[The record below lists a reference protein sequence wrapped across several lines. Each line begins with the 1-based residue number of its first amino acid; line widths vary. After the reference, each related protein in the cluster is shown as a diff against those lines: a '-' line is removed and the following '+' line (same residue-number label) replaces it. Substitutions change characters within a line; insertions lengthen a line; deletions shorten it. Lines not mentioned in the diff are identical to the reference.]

1 MKKYTPSLRQQMSL
15 IILLCWLLPM
25 ALAAT
30 LVGWYLLSGAGRQK
44 EQAISQQFQLNLQLV
59 ADRVNSAVEAS
70 RLPSY
75 DPEFR
80 EAWNQYRQDGNYA
93 MLYRRSSALFGRLY
107 QSDSRFLYG
116 VFCFAEDPEARS
128 IAVVNGSSGLHHN
141 QARELWRLDAESV
154 WALAE
159 ELDTTVGFLE
169 REGRVYLV
177 RNLMDAS
184 YRPVGV
190 LALVLNRDYFFGD
203 LALLP
208 WAAEVSVSLEQEAFL
223 TLKGDAPLPPGN
235 RTLEYV
241 IQDRDYSLRGTAT
254 VDYAALFTGAA
265 SYRWLLPAMGLS
277 LLLLLLFTFRFFRQ
291 KISRPIRELMEGAAR
306 IRQGELGYQIEEGTG
321 SREFQYLTGSFNQ
334 MSGQLRHLFDRI
346 YQEELARRD
355 AQIKALQAHINPHFL
370 NNTLEIINWQ
380 ARMSGDVK
388 ASKMIEAL
396 STVLDAA
403 LARRGSPQVR
413 LAEEMTYVN
422 AYLYIVKERFGKR
435 LTVDVDLP
443 DELMDCLVPRLIL
456 QPVIENA
463 VEHGIGPSGQGR
475 VILRGA
481 REGDRLVLEIENNG
495 GLSAEDEAHI
505 LRLLSPNC
513 DTQNEPSGN
522 IGIANV
528 NQRLRILYGPDCGL
542 TITRGEGR
550 AVIARMTIGASAC
563 QPLSFATSNNRQ

>member
-1 MKKYTPSLRQQMSL
+1 MKKSTPSLRRQMAW

-25 ALAAT
+25 AIAAT
-30 LVGWYLLSGAGRQK
+30 VVGWYLLSGSGRQK
-44 EQAISQQFQLNLQLV
+44 EQAMAEQFQMNLQLG

-80 EAWNQYRQDGNYA
+80 EGWNQYRQDGVYNL
-93 MLYRRSSALFGRLY
+93 LYRRSYALFNRLY

-116 VFCFAEDPEARS
+116 VFCFADNPEDRV
-128 IAVVNGSSGLHHN
+128 ITVVNGSAGLFHN
-141 QARELWRLDAESV
+141 QVREQWTADSAAVLE
-154 WALAE
+154 LAAG
-159 ELDTTVGFLE
+159 LDTTVGFLE

-177 RNLMDAS
+177 RNMMDSS
-184 YRPVGV
+184 YRPIGV
-190 LALVLNRDYFFGD
+190 LALALDPDYFFGD

-208 WAAEVSVSLEQEAFL
+208 WASAVSVRLEPEVTL
-223 TLKGDAPLPPGN
+223 TLKGDAPPQPGG
-235 RTLEYV
+235 RTLEHT
-241 IQDRDYSLRGTAT
+241 IRSRDYTLRGTAE
-254 VDYAALFTGAA
+254 VDYAALLTGAE

-277 LLLLLLFTFRFFRQ
+277 LLLLLFTFRFFRR
-291 KISRPIRELMEGAAR
+291 KISQPVQVLMEGAAH
-306 IRQGELGYQIEEGTG
+306 IRQGELGYQIDTGTG
-321 SREFQYLTGSFNQ
+321 SREFQYLTDSFNQ
-334 MSGQLRHLFDRI
+334 MSGQLRRQFDRL

-403 LARRGSPQVR
+403 LDRKGSPQVR

-422 AYLYIVKERFGKR
+422 AYLYIVKERYGRR
-435 LTVDVDLP
+435 LTVDVELP
-443 DELMDCLVPRLIL
+443 PELMDCLVPRLIL

-463 VEHGIGPSGQGR
+463 VEHGIGPSGQGQ
-475 VILRGA
+475 VSLRGF
-481 REGDRLVLEIENNG
+481 REGERLILEIENNG
-495 GLSAEDEAHI
+495 GLSPQDEEHI
-505 LRLLSPNC
+505 ARLLSP
-513 DTQNEPSGN
+513 DYDMQNEPSGN

-542 TITRGEGR
+542 TITRGKGGAVTARLTVAVR
-550 AVIARMTIGASAC
+550 A
-563 QPLSFATSNNRQ
+563 

>member
-1 MKKYTPSLRQQMSL
+1 MKKNTPSLRRQMSW

-25 ALAAT
+25 AIAAT
-30 LVGWYLLSGAGRQK
+30 VVGWYLLSGAGRQK
-44 EQAISQQFQLNLQLV
+44 EQAIAEQFQMNLQLG

-80 EAWNQYRQDGNYA
+80 EGWNQYRRDGSYNL
-93 MLYRRSSALFGRLY
+93 LYRRSYALFNRLY

-116 VFCFAEDPEARS
+116 VFCFSDDPEEKV
-128 IAVVNGSSGLHHN
+128 ITVVNGSAGLFHN
-141 QARELWRLDAESV
+141 QVREQWTADWPAVRELA
-154 WALAE
+154 AG
-159 ELDTTVGFLE
+159 LDTNVGFWE

-177 RNLMDAS
+177 RNLMDS
-184 YRPVGV
+184 GYRPIGV
-190 LALVLNRDYFFGD
+190 LALALDPDYFFGD

-208 WAAEVSVSLEQEAFL
+208 WASAVSVTLERSVTL
-223 TLKGDAPLPPGN
+223 TLKGSAPPRPGV
-235 RTLEYV
+235 RTV
-241 IQDRDYSLRGTAT
+241 AHTIRSRDYTLLGTAE
-254 VDYAALFTGAA
+254 VDYAALLTGAE
-265 SYRWLLPAMGLS
+265 SYRWLLPAMGFS
-277 LLLLLLFTFRFFRQ
+277 LLLLLLFTFRFFRRR
-291 KISRPIRELMEGAAR
+291 ISQPVQVLMEGAAH
-306 IRQGELGYQIEEGTG
+306 IRQGELGYQIDTGTG
-321 SREFQYLTGSFNQ
+321 SREFQYLTDSFNQ
-334 MSGQLRHLFDRI
+334 MSGQLRRQFDRL

-403 LARRGSPQVR
+403 LDRKGSPQVR

-435 LTVDVDLP
+435 LAVDTDIP
-443 DELMDCLVPRLIL
+443 QELMDCLVPRLIL

-475 VILRGA
+475 VALRGF
-481 REGDRLVLEIENNG
+481 REGERLILEIENNG
-495 GLSAEDEAHI
+495 GLSPRDEEHI
-505 LRLLSPNC
+505 ARLLSP
-513 DTQNEPSGN
+513 DYDMQNEPSGN

-528 NQRLRILYGPDCGL
+528 NLRLRILYGPGCGL
-542 TITRGEGR
+542 TITRGEGS
-550 AVIARMTIGASAC
+550 AVTARLTVAV
-563 QPLSFATSNNRQ
+563 RE

>member
-1 MKKYTPSLRQQMSL
+1 MKKSTPSLRRQMAW

-25 ALAAT
+25 AIAAT
-30 LVGWYLLSGAGRQK
+30 VVGWYLLSGSGRQK
-44 EQAISQQFQLNLQLV
+44 EQAMAEQFQMNLQLG

-80 EAWNQYRQDGNYA
+80 EGWNQYRQDGVYNL
-93 MLYRRSSALFGRLY
+93 LYRRSYALFNRLY

-116 VFCFAEDPEARS
+116 VFCFADNPEDRV
-128 IAVVNGSSGLHHN
+128 ITVVNGSAGLFHN
-141 QARELWRLDAESV
+141 QVREQWTADSAAVLE
-154 WALAE
+154 LAAG
-159 ELDTTVGFLE
+159 LDTTVGFLE

-177 RNLMDAS
+177 RNMMDSS
-184 YRPVGV
+184 YRPIGV
-190 LALVLNRDYFFGD
+190 LALALDPDYFFGD

-208 WAAEVSVSLEQEAFL
+208 WASAVSVRLEPEVTL
-223 TLKGDAPLPPGN
+223 TLKGEAPPQPGG
-235 RTLEYV
+235 RTLEHT
-241 IQDRDYSLRGTAT
+241 IRSRDYTLRGTAE
-254 VDYAALFTGAA
+254 VDYAALLTGAE

-277 LLLLLLFTFRFFRQ
+277 LLLLLFTFRFFRRR
-291 KISRPIRELMEGAAR
+291 ISQPVQMLMEGAAH
-306 IRQGELGYQIEEGTG
+306 IRQGELGYQIDTGTG
-321 SREFQYLTGSFNQ
+321 SREFQYLTDSFNQ
-334 MSGQLRHLFDRI
+334 MSGQLRRQFDRL

-403 LARRGSPQVR
+403 LDRKGSPQVR

-422 AYLYIVKERFGKR
+422 AYLYIVKERYGRR
-435 LTVDVDLP
+435 LTVDVELP
-443 DELMDCLVPRLIL
+443 PELMDCLVPRLIL

-463 VEHGIGPSGQGR
+463 VEHGIGPSGQGQ
-475 VILRGA
+475 VSLRGF
-481 REGDRLVLEIENNG
+481 REGERLILEIENNG
-495 GLSAEDEAHI
+495 GLSPQDEEHI
-505 LRLLSPNC
+505 ARLLSP
-513 DTQNEPSGN
+513 DYDMQNEPSGN

-528 NQRLRILYGPDCGL
+528 NQRLRILCGPDCGL
-542 TITRGEGR
+542 TITRGKGGAVTARLTVAVR
-550 AVIARMTIGASAC
+550 A
-563 QPLSFATSNNRQ
+563 

>member
-1 MKKYTPSLRQQMSL
+1 MAW

-25 ALAAT
+25 AIAAT
-30 LVGWYLLSGAGRQK
+30 AVGWYLLSGSGRQK
-44 EQAISQQFQLNLQLV
+44 EQAMAEQFQMNLQLG

-80 EAWNQYRQDGNYA
+80 EGWNQYRRDGVYNV
-93 MLYRRSSALFGRLY
+93 LYRRSYALFNRLY

-116 VFCFAEDPEARS
+116 VFCFADDPEDRV
-128 IAVVNGSSGLHHN
+128 ITVVNGSAGLFHN
-141 QARELWRLDAESV
+141 QVREQ
-154 WALAE
+154 WAADSQAVLELAAG
-159 ELDTTVGFLE
+159 LDTTVGFLE

-177 RNLMDAS
+177 RNMMDSS
-184 YRPVGV
+184 YRPIGALS
-190 LALVLNRDYFFGD
+190 LALDPDYFFGD

-208 WAAEVSVSLEQEAFL
+208 WASAVSVRLEPEVTL
-223 TLKGDAPLPPGN
+223 TLKGSAPPQPGG
-235 RTLEYV
+235 RTLEHT
-241 IQDRDYSLRGTAT
+241 IQSRDYILRGTAE
-254 VDYAALFTGAA
+254 VDYAALLTGAE

-277 LLLLLLFTFRFFRQ
+277 LLLLLLFTFRFFRRR
-291 KISRPIRELMEGAAR
+291 ISRPVQTLMEGAAH
-306 IRQGELGYQIEEGTG
+306 IRQGELGYQIDTGTG
-321 SREFQYLTGSFNQ
+321 SREFQYLTDSFNQ
-334 MSGQLRHLFDRI
+334 MSGQLRRQFDRL

-403 LARRGSPQVR
+403 LDRKGSPQVR

-422 AYLYIVKERFGKR
+422 AYLYIIKERYGRR

-443 DELMDCLVPRLIL
+443 PELMDCLVPRLIL

-463 VEHGIGPSGQGR
+463 VEHGIGPSGQGQ
-475 VILRGA
+475 VALRGF
-481 REGDRLVLEIENNG
+481 REGEHLILEIENNG
-495 GLSAEDEAHI
+495 GLSPQDEEHI
-505 LRLLSPNC
+505 ARLLSP
-513 DTQNEPSGN
+513 DYDMQNEPSGN

-542 TITRGEGR
+542 SITRGEGSAVTARLTVAVR
-550 AVIARMTIGASAC
+550 A
-563 QPLSFATSNNRQ
+563 

>member
-1 MKKYTPSLRQQMSL
+1 MKKNTSSLRRQMAW

-25 ALAAT
+25 AIAAT
-30 LVGWYLLSGAGRQK
+30 VVGWYLLSGAGRQK
-44 EQAISQQFQLNLQLV
+44 EQAIAEQFQMNLQLG

-80 EAWNQYRQDGNYA
+80 EGWNQYRRDGVYNL
-93 MLYRRSSALFGRLY
+93 LYRRSYALFNRLY

-116 VFCFAEDPEARS
+116 VFCFAEDPENRS
-128 IAVVNGSSGLHHN
+128 ITVVNGSSGLIHN
-141 QARELWRLDAESV
+141 QARELWRLDAEAV

-159 ELDTTVGFLE
+159 ELDTTMGFLE

-177 RNLMDAS
+177 RNLIDAS
-184 YRPVGV
+184 YHSAGV
-190 LALVLNRDYFFGD
+190 LALVLDLDYFFGD

-208 WAAEVSVSLEQEAFL
+208 WASAASVSLEPEAVL
-223 TLKGDAPLPPGN
+223 TLKGDAPPQPGK
-235 RTLEYV
+235 RTLEYT
-241 IQDRDYSLRGTAT
+241 IRDRDFTLRGTAA
-254 VDYAALFTGAA
+254 VDHAALLTGAE

-291 KISRPIRELMEGAAR
+291 KISWPIRGLMEGAAQ
-306 IRQGELGYQIEEGTG
+306 IRKGDLGYQIKEGMG
-321 SREFQYLTGSFNQ
+321 SREFQYLTDSFNE
-334 MSGQLRHLFDRI
+334 MSGQLRRLFDRI

-403 LARRGSPQVR
+403 LDRRGSPQVR

-443 DELMDCLVPRLIL
+443 DELMDCMVPRLIL

-481 REGDRLVLEIENNG
+481 WEGDRLVLEIENNG
-495 GLSAEDEAHI
+495 GLSPRDEEHI
-505 LRLLSPNC
+505 ARLLSP
-513 DTQNEPSGN
+513 DYDMQNEPSGN

-542 TITRGEGR
+542 TITRGEGS
-550 AVIARMTIGASAC
+550 AVIARLMIGAPS
-563 QPLSFATSNNRQ
+563 

>member
-1 MKKYTPSLRQQMSL
+1 MKKSTPSLRRQMAW

-25 ALAAT
+25 AIAAT
-30 LVGWYLLSGAGRQK
+30 VVGWYLLSGSGRQK
-44 EQAISQQFQLNLQLV
+44 EQAMAEQFQMNLQLG

-80 EAWNQYRQDGNYA
+80 EGWNQYRRDGVYNL
-93 MLYRRSSALFGRLY
+93 LYRRSYALFNRLY

-116 VFCFAEDPEARS
+116 VFCFADNPEDRV
-128 IAVVNGSSGLHHN
+128 ITVVNGSAGLFHN
-141 QARELWRLDAESV
+141 QVREQWTADSAAVLE
-154 WALAE
+154 LAAG
-159 ELDTTVGFLE
+159 LDTTVGFLE

-177 RNLMDAS
+177 RNMMDSS
-184 YRPVGV
+184 YRPIGV
-190 LALVLNRDYFFGD
+190 LALALDPDYFFGD

-208 WAAEVSVSLEQEAFL
+208 WASAVSVRLEPEVTL
-223 TLKGDAPLPPGN
+223 TLKGDAPPQPGG
-235 RTLEYV
+235 RTLEHT
-241 IQDRDYSLRGTAT
+241 IRSRDYTLRGTAE
-254 VDYAALFTGAA
+254 VDYAALLTGAE

-277 LLLLLLFTFRFFRQ
+277 LLLLLLFTFRFFRR
-291 KISRPIRELMEGAAR
+291 KISQPVQVLMEGAAH
-306 IRQGELGYQIEEGTG
+306 IRQGELGYQIDTGTG
-321 SREFQYLTGSFNQ
+321 SREFQYLTDSFNQ
-334 MSGQLRHLFDRI
+334 MSGQLRRQFDRL

-403 LARRGSPQVR
+403 LDRKGSPQVR

-422 AYLYIVKERFGKR
+422 AYLYIVKERYGRR

-443 DELMDCLVPRLIL
+443 PELMDCLVPRLIL

-463 VEHGIGPSGQGR
+463 VEHGIGPSGQGQ
-475 VILRGA
+475 VSLRGF
-481 REGDRLVLEIENNG
+481 REGERLILEIENNG
-495 GLSAEDEAHI
+495 GLSPRDEEHI
-505 LRLLSPNC
+505 ARLLSP
-513 DTQNEPSGN
+513 DYDMQNEPSGN

-528 NQRLRILYGPDCGL
+528 NQRLRILCGLDCGL
-542 TITRGEGR
+542 TITRGKGGAVTARLTVALR
-550 AVIARMTIGASAC
+550 A
-563 QPLSFATSNNRQ
+563 

>member
-1 MKKYTPSLRQQMSL
+1 MKKSTPSLRRQMAW

-25 ALAAT
+25 AIAAT
-30 LVGWYLLSGAGRQK
+30 VVGWYLLSGAGRQK
-44 EQAISQQFQLNLQLV
+44 EQAIAEQFQMNLQLG

-80 EAWNQYRQDGNYA
+80 EGWNQYRRDGSYNL
-93 MLYRRSSALFGRLY
+93 LYRRSYALFNRLY

-116 VFCFAEDPEARS
+116 VFCFADDPEDRV
-128 IAVVNGSSGLHHN
+128 ITVVNGSAGLFHN
-141 QARELWRLDAESV
+141 QVREQWTADSGAVLE
-154 WALAE
+154 LAGR
-159 ELDTTVGFLE
+159 LDTTVGFLE

-177 RNLMDAS
+177 RNMMDS
-184 YRPVGV
+184 GYRPVGV
-190 LALVLNRDYFFGD
+190 LALALDPDYFFGD

-208 WAAEVSVSLEQEAFL
+208 WAASVSVTLEGSVTL
-223 TLKGDAPLPPGN
+223 TLKGSAPPQPGD
-235 RTLEYV
+235 RTLEHT
-241 IQDRDYSLRGTAT
+241 IRSRDYTLRGTAE
-254 VDYAALFTGAA
+254 VDYAALLTGAE

-277 LLLLLLFTFRFFRQ
+277 LLLLLLFTFRFFRR
-291 KISRPIRELMEGAAR
+291 KISQPVQVLMEGAAR
-306 IRQGELGYQIEEGTG
+306 IRQGELGCQIDTETG
-321 SREFQYLTGSFNQ
+321 SREFQYLTDSFNR
-334 MSGQLRHLFDRI
+334 MSGQLRRQFDRL

-403 LARRGSPQVR
+403 LDRKGSPQVR

-422 AYLYIVKERFGKR
+422 AYLYIVKERYGRR

-463 VEHGIGPSGQGR
+463 VEHGIGPSGQGQ
-475 VILRGA
+475 VSLRGF
-481 REGDRLVLEIENNG
+481 REGERLILEIENNG
-495 GLSAEDEAHI
+495 GLSPRDEEHI
-505 LRLLSPNC
+505 ARLLSP
-513 DTQNEPSGN
+513 DYDMQNEPSGN

-542 TITRGEGR
+542 TITRGEGD
-550 AVIARMTIGASAC
+550 AVTARLTVAV
-563 QPLSFATSNNRQ
+563 RE

>member
-1 MKKYTPSLRQQMSL
+1 MKKRTPSLRQQMSL

-25 ALAAT
+25 VIAAT
-30 LVGWYLLSGAGRQK
+30 ATGWYLLSGAGRQK
-44 EQAISQQFQLNLQLV
+44 ERAVEEQFQLNLQLGT
-59 ADRVNSAVEAS
+59 DRVNSAVEAS

-75 DPEFR
+75 DPDLR
-80 EAWNQYRQDGNYA
+80 EAWTQYRRDGSYPL
-93 MLYRRSSALFGRLY
+93 LYRRLSTLLGRLY

-116 VFCFAEDPEARS
+116 VFCFAEDPEEMA
-128 IAVVNGSSGLHHN
+128 ITVVNGSSGLLYS
-141 QARELWRLDAESV
+141 QARELWRLDAESIR
-154 WALAE
+154 ALAA
-159 ELDTTVGFLE
+159 ELDTTVGFRE
-169 REGRVYLV
+169 QEGRVYLV
-177 RNLMDAS
+177 RNLMDSGYA
-184 YRPVGV
+184 PIGT
-190 LALVLNRDYFFGD
+190 LALALNTDYFFGD

-208 WAAEVSVSLEQEAFL
+208 WASAVSVSLGPEAAL
-223 TLKGDAPLPPGN
+223 TLKGDGPPSPGGK
-235 RTLEYV
+235 TLEHT
-241 IQDRDYSLRGTAT
+241 IRGRDYTLRGTASL
-254 VDYAALFTGAA
+254 DYAALFTGAG

-277 LLLLLLFTFRFFRQ
+277 LLLLLLFTFRFFRRR
-291 KISRPIRELMEGAAR
+291 ISQPIRELMDGAAH
-306 IRQGELGYQIEEGTG
+306 IRQGELGYQIEAGTG
-321 SREFQYLTGSFNQ
+321 SREFQYLVDSFNQ
-334 MSGQLRHLFDRI
+334 MSGQLRRQFNRL

-370 NNTLEIINWQ
+370 NNTLETINWQ
-380 ARMSGDVK
+380 ARLCGDVK
-388 ASKMIEAL
+388 ASRMIEAL

-403 LARRGSPQVR
+403 LDRRGSPQVR

-481 REGDRLVLEIENNG
+481 WEGDRLVLEIENNG

-505 LRLLSPNC
+505 LRLLSPDC

-528 NQRLRILYGPDCGL
+528 NLRLRILYGPDCGL
-542 TITRGEGR
+542 TITRGEGS
-550 AVIARMTIGASAC
+550 AVIARLMIGAPS
-563 QPLSFATSNNRQ
+563 

>member
-1 MKKYTPSLRQQMSL
+1 MEKRTHSLRQQMSL

-25 ALAAT
+25 VIAAT
-30 LVGWYLLSGAGRQK
+30 VVGWYLLSGAGRQK
-44 EQAISQQFQLNLQLV
+44 EQAMHQQFQLNLQLG

-80 EAWNQYRQDGNYA
+80 EGWNQYRRDENYA
-93 MLYRRSSALFGRLY
+93 MLYRRSSALFSRLY
-107 QSDSRFLYG
+107 QSDSRFFYG
-116 VFCFAEDPEARS
+116 VFCFADDPENRV
-128 IAVVNGSSGLHHN
+128 ITVVNGSAGLFHN
-141 QARELWRLDAESV
+141 QVREQWTADAEAV
-154 WALAE
+154 RALAAG
-159 ELDTTVGFLE
+159 LDTTVGFLE

-177 RNLMDAS
+177 RNMMDS
-184 YRPVGV
+184 GYRPIGV
-190 LALVLNRDYFFGD
+190 LALAMDPDYFFGD

-208 WAAEVSVSLEQEAFL
+208 WASAVSVSLEPEVVL
-223 TLKGDAPLPPGN
+223 TLKGSAPPQPGG
-235 RTLEYV
+235 RTLEHT
-241 IQDRDYSLRGTAT
+241 IQSRDYILRGTVS
-254 VDYAALFTGAA
+254 VDYAALLTGAE

-277 LLLLLLFTFRFFRQ
+277 LLLLLAFTFRFFRQ
-291 KISRPIRELMEGAAR
+291 KISQPIQVLMEGAGR
-306 IRQGELGYQIEEGTG
+306 IRQGELGCQIETGTG
-321 SREFQYLTGSFNQ
+321 SREFQYLTDSFNQ
-334 MSGQLRHLFDRI
+334 MSGQLRRQFDRL

-403 LARRGSPQVR
+403 LDRRGSPQVR

-422 AYLYIVKERFGKR
+422 AYLYIVKERYGKR

-443 DELMDCLVPRLIL
+443 GELMDCLVPRLIL

-463 VEHGIGPSGQGR
+463 VEHGIGPSGQGH
-475 VILRGA
+475 VSLRGL
-481 REGDRLVLEIENNG
+481 RQGERLILEIENNG
-495 GLSAEDEAHI
+495 GLSEEDERHI
-505 LRLLSPNC
+505 ARLLSP
-513 DTQNEPSGN
+513 DYDMQNEPSGN

-542 TITRGEGR
+542 TITRGEGTR
-550 AVIARMTIGASAC
+550 VIARLTVGARA
-563 QPLSFATSNNRQ
+563 

>member
-1 MKKYTPSLRQQMSL
+1 MKKSTPSLRRQMAW

-25 ALAAT
+25 AIAAT
-30 LVGWYLLSGAGRQK
+30 VVGWYLLSGSGRQK
-44 EQAISQQFQLNLQLV
+44 EQAMAEQFQMNLQLG

-80 EAWNQYRQDGNYA
+80 EGWNQYRQDGVYNL
-93 MLYRRSSALFGRLY
+93 LYRRSYALFNRLY

-116 VFCFAEDPEARS
+116 VFCFADDPEDRV
-128 IAVVNGSSGLHHN
+128 ITVVNGSAGLFHN
-141 QARELWRLDAESV
+141 QVREQWTADSEAVLK
-154 WALAE
+154 LAAG
-159 ELDTTVGFLE
+159 LDTTVGFLE

-177 RNLMDAS
+177 RNMMDSS
-184 YRPVGV
+184 YRPIGV
-190 LALVLNRDYFFGD
+190 LALALDPDYFFGD

-208 WAAEVSVSLEQEAFL
+208 WASAVSVRLEPEVTL
-223 TLKGDAPLPPGN
+223 TLKGDAPPQPGG
-235 RTLEYV
+235 RTLEHT
-241 IQDRDYSLRGTAT
+241 IRSRDYTLRGTAE
-254 VDYAALFTGAA
+254 VDYAALLTGAE

-277 LLLLLLFTFRFFRQ
+277 LLLLLLFTFRFFRR
-291 KISRPIRELMEGAAR
+291 KISQPVQVLMEGAAH
-306 IRQGELGYQIEEGTG
+306 IRQGELGYQIDTGTG
-321 SREFQYLTGSFNQ
+321 SREFQYLTDSFNQ
-334 MSGQLRHLFDRI
+334 MSGQLRRQFDRL

-403 LARRGSPQVR
+403 LDRKGSPQVR

-422 AYLYIVKERFGKR
+422 AYLYIVKERYGRR

-443 DELMDCLVPRLIL
+443 PELMDCLVPRLIL

-463 VEHGIGPSGQGR
+463 VEHGIGPSGQGQ
-475 VILRGA
+475 VSLRGF
-481 REGDRLVLEIENNG
+481 REGERLILEIENNG
-495 GLSAEDEAHI
+495 GLSPQDEEHI
-505 LRLLSPNC
+505 ARLLSPDY

-542 TITRGEGR
+542 TITRGKGGAVTARLTVAVR
-550 AVIARMTIGASAC
+550 A
-563 QPLSFATSNNRQ
+563 

>member
-1 MKKYTPSLRQQMSL
+1 MKKSTPSLRRQMAW

-25 ALAAT
+25 AIAAT
-30 LVGWYLLSGAGRQK
+30 VVGWYLLSGSGRQK
-44 EQAISQQFQLNLQLV
+44 EQATAEQFQMNLQLG

-80 EAWNQYRQDGNYA
+80 EGWNQYRQDGVYNL
-93 MLYRRSSALFGRLY
+93 LYRRSYALFNRLY

-116 VFCFAEDPEARS
+116 VFCFADNPEDRV
-128 IAVVNGSSGLHHN
+128 ITVVNGSAGLFHN
-141 QARELWRLDAESV
+141 QVREQWTADSAAVLE
-154 WALAE
+154 LAAG
-159 ELDTTVGFLE
+159 LDTTVGFLE

-177 RNLMDAS
+177 RNMMDSS
-184 YRPVGV
+184 YRPIGV
-190 LALVLNRDYFFGD
+190 LALALDPDYFFGD

-208 WAAEVSVSLEQEAFL
+208 WASAVSVRLEPEVTL
-223 TLKGDAPLPPGN
+223 TLKGEAPPQPGG
-235 RTLEYV
+235 RTLEHT
-241 IQDRDYSLRGTAT
+241 IRSRDYTLRGTAE
-254 VDYAALFTGAA
+254 VDYAALLTGAE

-277 LLLLLLFTFRFFRQ
+277 LLLLLFTFRFFRRR
-291 KISRPIRELMEGAAR
+291 ISQPVQMLMEGAAH
-306 IRQGELGYQIEEGTG
+306 IRQGELGYQIDTGTG
-321 SREFQYLTGSFNQ
+321 SREFQYLTDSFNQ
-334 MSGQLRHLFDRI
+334 MSGQLRRQFDRL

-403 LARRGSPQVR
+403 LDRKGSPQVR

-422 AYLYIVKERFGKR
+422 AYLYIVKERYGRR
-435 LTVDVDLP
+435 LTVDVELP
-443 DELMDCLVPRLIL
+443 PELMDCLVPRLIL

-463 VEHGIGPSGQGR
+463 VEHGIGPSGQGQ
-475 VILRGA
+475 VSLRGF
-481 REGDRLVLEIENNG
+481 REGERLILEIENNG
-495 GLSAEDEAHI
+495 GLSPQDEEHI
-505 LRLLSPNC
+505 ARLLSP
-513 DTQNEPSGN
+513 DYDMQNEPSGN

-528 NQRLRILYGPDCGL
+528 NQRLRILCGPDCGL
-542 TITRGEGR
+542 TITRGKGGAVTARLTVAVR
-550 AVIARMTIGASAC
+550 A
-563 QPLSFATSNNRQ
+563 

>member
-1 MKKYTPSLRQQMSL
+1 MKKSTPSLRRQMAW

-25 ALAAT
+25 AIAAT
-30 LVGWYLLSGAGRQK
+30 VVGWYLLSGSGRQK
-44 EQAISQQFQLNLQLV
+44 EQATAEQFQMNLQLG

-80 EAWNQYRQDGNYA
+80 EGWNQYRRDGVYNL
-93 MLYRRSSALFGRLY
+93 LYRRSYALFNRLY

-116 VFCFAEDPEARS
+116 VFCFADDPEDRV
-128 IAVVNGSSGLHHN
+128 ITVVNGSAGLFHN
-141 QARELWRLDAESV
+141 QVREQWTADSEAVLK
-154 WALAE
+154 LAAG
-159 ELDTTVGFLE
+159 LDTTVGFLE

-177 RNLMDAS
+177 RNMMDSS
-184 YRPVGV
+184 YRPIGV
-190 LALVLNRDYFFGD
+190 LALALDPDYFFGD

-208 WAAEVSVSLEQEAFL
+208 WASAVSVRLEPEVTL
-223 TLKGDAPLPPGN
+223 TLKGDAPPQPGG
-235 RTLEYV
+235 RTLEHT
-241 IQDRDYSLRGTAT
+241 IRSRDYTLRGTAE
-254 VDYAALFTGAA
+254 VDYAALLTGAE

-277 LLLLLLFTFRFFRQ
+277 LLLLLLFTFRFFRR
-291 KISRPIRELMEGAAR
+291 KISQPVQVLMEGAAH
-306 IRQGELGYQIEEGTG
+306 IRQGELGYQIDTGTG
-321 SREFQYLTGSFNQ
+321 SREFQYLTDSFNQ
-334 MSGQLRHLFDRI
+334 MSGQLRRQFDRL

-403 LARRGSPQVR
+403 LDRKGSPQVR

-422 AYLYIVKERFGKR
+422 AYLYIVKERYGRR

-443 DELMDCLVPRLIL
+443 PELMDCLVPRLIL

-463 VEHGIGPSGQGR
+463 VEHGIGPSGQGQ
-475 VILRGA
+475 VSLRGF
-481 REGDRLVLEIENNG
+481 REGERLILEIENNG
-495 GLSAEDEAHI
+495 GLSPRDEEHI
-505 LRLLSPNC
+505 ARLLSP
-513 DTQNEPSGN
+513 DYDMQNEPSGN

-528 NQRLRILYGPDCGL
+528 NQRLRILCGLDCGL
-542 TITRGEGR
+542 TITRGKGGAVTARLTVALR
-550 AVIARMTIGASAC
+550 A
-563 QPLSFATSNNRQ
+563 

>member
-1 MKKYTPSLRQQMSL
+1 MKKSTPSLRRQMAW

-25 ALAAT
+25 AIAAT
-30 LVGWYLLSGAGRQK
+30 VVGWYLLSGSGRQK
-44 EQAISQQFQLNLQLV
+44 EQAMAEQFQMNLQLG

-80 EAWNQYRQDGNYA
+80 EGWNQYRRDGVYNL
-93 MLYRRSSALFGRLY
+93 LYRRSYALFNRLY

-116 VFCFAEDPEARS
+116 VFCFADDPEDRV
-128 IAVVNGSSGLHHN
+128 ITVVNGSAGLFHN
-141 QARELWRLDAESV
+141 QVREQWTADSEAVLK
-154 WALAE
+154 LAAG
-159 ELDTTVGFLE
+159 LDTTVGFLE

-177 RNLMDAS
+177 RNMMDSS
-184 YRPVGV
+184 YRPIGV
-190 LALVLNRDYFFGD
+190 LALALDPDYFFGD

-208 WAAEVSVSLEQEAFL
+208 WASAVSVRLEPEVTL
-223 TLKGDAPLPPGN
+223 TLKGDAPPQPGG
-235 RTLEYV
+235 RTLEHT
-241 IQDRDYSLRGTAT
+241 IRSRDYTLRGTAE
-254 VDYAALFTGAA
+254 VDYAALLTGAE

-277 LLLLLLFTFRFFRQ
+277 LLLLLLFTFRFFRR
-291 KISRPIRELMEGAAR
+291 KISQPVQVLMEGAAH
-306 IRQGELGYQIEEGTG
+306 IRQGELGYQIDTGTG
-321 SREFQYLTGSFNQ
+321 SREFQYLTDSFNQ
-334 MSGQLRHLFDRI
+334 MSGQLRRQFDRL

-403 LARRGSPQVR
+403 LDRKGSPQVR

-422 AYLYIVKERFGKR
+422 AYLYIVKERYGRR

-443 DELMDCLVPRLIL
+443 PELMDCLVPRLIL

-463 VEHGIGPSGQGR
+463 VEHGIGPSGQGQ
-475 VILRGA
+475 VSLRGF
-481 REGDRLVLEIENNG
+481 REGERLILEIENNG
-495 GLSAEDEAHI
+495 GLSPRDEEHI
-505 LRLLSPNC
+505 ARLLSP
-513 DTQNEPSGN
+513 DYDMQNEPSGN

-528 NQRLRILYGPDCGL
+528 NQRLRILCGLDCGL
-542 TITRGEGR
+542 TITRGKGGAVTARLTVALR
-550 AVIARMTIGASAC
+550 A
-563 QPLSFATSNNRQ
+563 